1 MQRKLLEVRNLS
13 VHFKTSE
20 GIVQA
25 VRDVSFDVEHGESVG
40 IVGESGSGKSVTS
53 LAIMQLIPN
62 PPGSIEQGEVLFEE
76 TNLLTLPRKTI
87 RAFRGNRI
95 AMIFQEPM
103 VSLNPIHTAGQQIME
118 PLRLHKRF
126 SKKAAAQRVLE
137 LLELVGIS
145 APEQR
150 IKEYPHQ
157 LSGGMR
163 QRVMIAMAL
172 ACEPKLLI
180 ADEPT
185 TALDVTIQAQIL
197 NLIKELQAKTHAGVM
212 MITHN
217 LGVVAETCD
226 RVIVMYTGH
235 VVEKAEVKELF
246 QQPLH
251 PYTRGLLQSIPQ
263 IAVPKTPL
271 TPIQGTVPNPF
282 QMPSG
287 CSFHPRCPEAMEI
300 CRRETPQLVM
310 HDNGHAVRC
319 WQFNV

>member
-13 VHFKTSE
+13 VQFKTTE
-20 GIVQA
+20 GIVRA
-25 VRDVSFDVEHGESVG
+25 VRDVSFDVGHGEIVG

-62 PPGSIEQGEVLFEE
+62 PPGSIEQGEILFEE
-76 TNLLTLPRKTI
+76 TNLLTLPKKTM
-87 RAFRGNRI
+87 RTFRGNHI

-103 VSLNPIHTAGQQIME
+103 VSLNPLHTAGRQIME
-118 PLRLHKRF
+118 PLRLHTKS
-126 SKKAAAQRVLE
+126 SKKTAAQRVLE
-137 LLELVGIS
+137 LLQLVGIP
-145 APEQR
+145 APEHR
-150 IKEYPHQ
+150 IEEYPHQ

-197 NLIKELQAKTHAGVM
+197 KLIKELQAKTRAGVI

-235 VVEKAEVKELF
+235 VVEEAHVKELF
-246 QQPLH
+246 QSPLH

-287 CSFHPRCPEAMEI
+287 CSFHPRCPDALEI
-300 CRRETPQLVM
+300 CRREVPQLNM
-310 HDNGHAVRC
+310 YAPGHAVRC
-319 WQFNV
+319 WRVGA

>member
-20 GIVQA
+20 GVVQA

-62 PPGSIEQGEVLFEE
+62 PPGSIEQGEILFEE
-76 TNLLTLPRKTI
+76 TNLLTLPQKAI

-103 VSLNPIHTAGQQIME
+103 VSLNPIHTAGRQIME
-118 PLRLHKRF
+118 PLRLQTRV
-126 SKKAAAQRVLE
+126 SKKAAEQRVLE
-137 LLELVGIS
+137 LLELVGIP

-172 ACEPKLLI
+172 ACEPQLLI

-197 NLIKELQAKTHAGVM
+197 KLIKDLQTKTHTGVM

-226 RVIVMYTGH
+226 RVIVMYTGN
-235 VVEKAEVKELF
+235 VVEKAEVRALF

-287 CSFHPRCPEAMEI
+287 CSFHPRCPDAMEI
-300 CRRETPQLVM
+300 CRRETPQLIV
-310 HDNGHAVRC
+310 HDSDHAVRC
-319 WQFNV
+319 WRFNV